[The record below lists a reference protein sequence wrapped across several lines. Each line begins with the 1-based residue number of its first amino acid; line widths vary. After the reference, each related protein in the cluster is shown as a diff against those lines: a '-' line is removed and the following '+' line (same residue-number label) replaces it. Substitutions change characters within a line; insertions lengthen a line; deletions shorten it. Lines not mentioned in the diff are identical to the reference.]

1 MEPSAA
7 LSREE
12 QQRLLGPYW
21 RNYPGQTSIEELQVA
36 WEGQDAGGP
45 SGLMS
50 DKAVA
55 SSCFGKSQYRRLESL
70 GVMKEVRWERSTWEQ
85 SQGPKRDEEEREHWW
100 DPEKWLRDVGKR
112 RWRMV

>member
-1 MEPSAA
+1 M
-7 LSREE
+7 
-12 QQRLLGPYW
+12 
-21 RNYPGQTSIEELQVA
+21 A